1 MGDFASFHVQQNTR
15 CNLLDLPNELI
26 LLIAEYILKQRDL
39 YRFIRVNRRTR
50 ALLSDVLFRRNIEHQ
65 RSSALQW
72 AVRNERVEAVVR
84 FLRLGA
90 DIDTTSGYLYRHL
103 NLPPIFTAVLT
114 HNLRI
119 VKILVNEGAQL
130 GKAGLP
136 CDFSPL
142 AIAIHEGYIKIAR
155 VLINEIQDLDEPI
168 KDDLTPLAYACKKR
182 HFEIFQYL
190 LDKGATPR
198 VPFKQCRKLLATR
211 DAYEH
216 RLDDVALGMLRLLFH
231 HGFEAIGD
239 QQQMGE
245 SHTDPRVRYLFF
257 VASIKGYIP
266 RERSD
271 EHVASERQFAID
283 FPRLES
289 CAVSSNV
296 AGSDVWTAQR
306 TESLKT
312 SLVSYPDSR
321 TCAPADDCSPVE
333 VESFPRLGRCHN
345 QEEDRS
351 RAQWTAFLELERER
365 SKRAETELS
374 QAVASLQLE
383 RHMEHGERMRAPGS
397 SSTSCGTASETATED
412 FPSLVPVVPRPKNN
426 ASDAWVNFTRR
437 DIVPSM
443 EPITVEPEG
452 PKEEHRKRKNKW
464 KKLQL

>member
-1 MGDFASFHVQQNTR
+1 MGDFESVHVQQSTR
-15 CNLLDLPNELI
+15 CNFSDLPNELV
-26 LLIAEYILKQRDL
+26 LLIAEYVLDQRDL
-39 YRFIRVNRRTR
+39 CRLIRVSRKTR

-65 RSSALQW
+65 GSSALPW
-72 AVRNERVEAVVR
+72 AVQHNHVEAVFQ

-90 DIDTTSGYLYRHL
+90 DINTTSGDPHRQL
-103 NLPPIFTAVLT
+103 NRSPIYIAVASQR
-114 HNLRI
+114 LRI
-119 VKILVNEGAQL
+119 VKILVNAGAHL
-130 GKAGLP
+130 GKTGP
-136 CDFSPL
+136 FCEFSPL
-142 AIAIHEGYIKIAR
+142 AGAIHKGHNAIAR
-155 VLINEIQDLDEPI
+155 ILINEIQDLDEPVTGS
-168 KDDLTPLAYACKKR
+168 LTPLALACKKR
-182 HFEIFQYL
+182 HFQIFQYL

-198 VPFKQCRKLLATR
+198 VPFEQCRELLDTR

-216 RLDDVALGMLRLLFH
+216 RLDDDALAMLRLLFH
-231 HGFEAIGD
+231 HGLEPTGY

-296 AGSDVWTAQR
+296 AGSDMWTVQR

-312 SLVSYPDSR
+312 TLVSYPESR
-321 TCAPADDCSPVE
+321 TCASADDCSPVE
-333 VESFPRLGRCHN
+333 VELFPRLGRCHN
-345 QEEDRS
+345 QEVDRS

-383 RHMEHGERMRAPGS
+383 RHMEHGERVRTPGS

-412 FPSLVPVVPRPKNN
+412 FPSLVPVLHRPKDN
-426 ASDAWVNFTRR
+426 ASDAWVNFMRR
-437 DIVPSM
+437 DIVPSV
-443 EPITVEPEG
+443 EPIAVEPEG
-452 PKEEHRKRKNKW
+452 PKEEHRRRKNKW